1 MRLCLTALGFP
12 YDDWM
17 LLSSRA
23 RPGRASQTLSCS
35 LAVSVIAL
43 GLPAGSVHAQTT
55 TEATQSSAYE
65 RAFSAYLEADFSGA
79 RRFLEQAQQD
89 SATRVHELAQSY
101 ALLGLLMD
109 IEGGARAEVET
120 QIDFAVS
127 VDASVSSPDGASRS
141 FRQLFEQV
149 RAARQADPPTIEIEL
164 ASEGTREGVARVT
177 NVPEGLVAQVQLVC
191 EGSTGAHQ
199 ASGRLEASLELGA
212 ERQVCTAEAR
222 TAEGHVLFLTTRD
235 FDARTTGSS
244 DDTLWIVLGVVGG
257 VILVGGAVTIG
268 VIVSTPRDAILGMP
282 TVTGWTR

>member
-1 MRLCLTALGFP
+1 
-12 YDDWM
+12 M
-17 LLSSRA
+17 LLSSRP
-23 RPGRASQTLSCS
+23 RPWRASQTLSCS
-35 LAVSVIAL
+35 LAVSVVAL
-43 GLPAGSVHAQTT
+43 GLPAHSVHAQTT
-55 TEATQSSAYE
+55 AETAQNSAYE

-89 SATRVHELAQSY
+89 SATSVHELAQSY

-127 VDASVSSPDGASRS
+127 VDATVSAPDGASRS

-149 RAARQADPPTIEIEL
+149 RAARQAEAPTIEIEL
-164 ASEGTREGVARVT
+164 TSEGTREGVARVT
-177 NVPEGLVAQVQLVC
+177 NVPEGLVAQVQLEC

-199 ASGRLEASLELGA
+199 AHGRLEASLEFGA

-222 TAEGHVLFLTTRD
+222 TAAGHVLFQTTRD
-235 FDARTTGSS
+235 FDARATGGGSS
-244 DDTLWIVLGVVGG
+244 DDTLWIALGVVGG
-257 VILVGGAVTIG
+257 LILIGGAVTVG
-268 VIVSTPRDAILGMP
+268 VIVSTPRDAILGTP